1 MKKIINTID
10 GTIYAAGNNNEE
22 LVQNWNENIKEN
34 LEWLLDESTF
44 NDQEVYEEL
53 TEEAYRIEN
62 IEEVIDR
69 LNDYSDNNKI
79 EIIEG

>member
-10 GTIYAAGNNNEE
+10 GTIYAVGNNDRE
-22 LVQNWNENIKEN
+22 LVQNWNENIKKN
-34 LEWLLDESTF
+34 LEWLLDASTF
-44 NDQEVYEEL
+44 DDQATYDEL

-62 IEEVIDR
+62 IETAIKK
-69 LNDYSDNNKI
+69 LNNYSENNKI

>member
-10 GTIYAAGNNNEE
+10 GTIYAVGNSNEE

-34 LEWLLDESTF
+34 LDWLLDESTF
-44 NDQEVYEEL
+44 DDQATYDEL

-62 IEEVIDR
+62 IEAVIKQ
-69 LNDYSDNNKI
+69 LNDYSENNKI

>member
-10 GTIYAAGNNNEE
+10 GTIYAVGKTEEE
-22 LVQNWNENIKEN
+22 LINDWNASCKKN

-44 NDQEVYEEL
+44 DDKETYDEL
-53 TEEAYRIEN
+53 TEEIFRMEN
-62 IEEVIDR
+62 LEDVIDQ

>member
-10 GTIYAAGNNNEE
+10 GTIYAVGNNNEE

-34 LEWLLDESTF
+34 LDWLLDESTF
-44 NDQEVYEEL
+44 DDKETYEDL

-62 IEEVIDR
+62 IEAVIDQ
-69 LNDYSDNNKI
+69 LNDYSENNKI

>member
-10 GTIYAAGNNNEE
+10 GTIYAEGNNNEE

-34 LEWLLDESTF
+34 LDWLLDESTF
-44 NDQEVYEEL
+44 DDQATYDEL

-62 IEEVIDR
+62 IETVIKQ
-69 LNDYSDNNKI
+69 LNDYSENNKI

>member
-1 MKKIINTID
+1 MKQIKNLLD
-10 GTIYAAGNNNEE
+10 GTIYAEGNNDEE
-22 LVQNWNENIKEN
+22 LVQNWNANIKEN

-44 NDQEVYEEL
+44 DDQATYDEL

-62 IEEVIDR
+62 IEAVINQ
-69 LNDYSDNNKI
+69 LNDYSENNKI

>member
-22 LVQNWNENIKEN
+22 LIQNWNENIKEN

-44 NDQEVYEEL
+44 DDQATYDEL

-62 IEEVIDR
+62 IETVIKQ
-69 LNDYSDNNKI
+69 LNDYSENNKI

>member
-10 GTIYAAGNNNEE
+10 GTIYAEGNNNEE

-34 LEWLLDESTF
+34 LDWLLDESTF
-44 NDQEVYEEL
+44 DDKETYEDL

-62 IEEVIDR
+62 IEAVIDQ
-69 LNDYSDNNKI
+69 LNDYSENNKI

>member
-10 GTIYAAGNNNEE
+10 GTIYAVGNNNEE

-34 LEWLLDESTF
+34 LDWLLDESTF
-44 NDQEVYEEL
+44 DDQATYDEL
-53 TEEAYRIEN
+53 TEEAYRMEN
-62 IEEVIDR
+62 IEAVIR
-69 LNDYSDNNKI
+69 ELNQYSDNNKI

>member
-10 GTIYAAGNNNEE
+10 GTIYAVGKTEEE
-22 LVQNWNENIKEN
+22 LINDWNASCKKN

-44 NDQEVYEEL
+44 DDQETYDEL

-62 IEEVIDR
+62 LEDVIDQ

>member
-1 MKKIINTID
+1 MKKIINSID
-10 GTIYAAGNNNEE
+10 GTIYAEGQTTEE
-22 LVQNWNENIKEN
+22 LIKSWNENIKKN

-44 NDQEVYEEL
+44 DDQAAYDEL

-62 IEEVIDR
+62 IETAVKK
-69 LNDYSDNNKI
+69 LNNYSENNKI

>member
-10 GTIYAAGNNNEE
+10 GTIYAEGNNNEE

-44 NDQEVYEEL
+44 DDKETYEDL

-62 IEEVIDR
+62 IEAVIDQ
-69 LNDYSDNNKI
+69 LNDYSENNKI

>member
-10 GTIYAAGNNNEE
+10 GTIYAVGKTEEE
-22 LVQNWNENIKEN
+22 LINAWNKNIKEN
-34 LEWLLDESTF
+34 LDWLLDESTF
-44 NDQEVYEEL
+44 NDQETYDEL

-62 IEEVIDR
+62 LEDVIDQ

>member
-10 GTIYAAGNNNEE
+10 GTIYAVGKNNEE
-22 LVQNWNENIKEN
+22 LVQNWNENIKKN

-44 NDQEVYEEL
+44 DDKETYDEL

-62 IEEVIDR
+62 IETAVKK
-69 LNDYSDNNKI
+69 LNNYSENNKI

>member
-10 GTIYAAGNNNEE
+10 GTIYAVGNNNKE

-44 NDQEVYEEL
+44 NDQEAYEEL

-62 IEEVIDR
+62 IENIIDQ
-69 LNDYSDNNKI
+69 LNDYSENNKI

>member
-10 GTIYAAGNNNEE
+10 GTIYAVGNNNEE
-22 LVQNWNENIKEN
+22 LVQNWNENIKES

-44 NDQEVYEEL
+44 DDQTTYDEL

-62 IEEVIDR
+62 IEAVIDQ
-69 LNDYSDNNKI
+69 LNDYSENNKI
-79 EIIEG
+79 EIIKG

>member
-10 GTIYAAGNNNEE
+10 GTIYAVGKNNEE
-22 LVQNWNENIKEN
+22 LVQNWNENIKKN

-44 NDQEVYEEL
+44 GDKETYDEL

-62 IEEVIDR
+62 IETAVKK
-69 LNDYSDNNKI
+69 LNDYSENNKI
-79 EIIEG
+79 EIIEV

>member
-10 GTIYAAGNNNEE
+10 GTIYAVGNTEEE

-44 NDQEVYEEL
+44 DDQETYDEL
-53 TEEAYRIEN
+53 TEEIFRMKNLED
-62 IEEVIDR
+62 VIDQ

>member
-10 GTIYAAGNNNEE
+10 GTIYAVGKTEEE
-22 LVQNWNENIKEN
+22 LINAWNKNIKEN
-34 LEWLLDESTF
+34 LDWLLDESTF
-44 NDQEVYEEL
+44 DDQATYDEL

-62 IEEVIDR
+62 LEDVIDQ
-69 LNDYSDNNKI
+69 LNDYSENNKI

>member
-22 LVQNWNENIKEN
+22 LIQNWNENIKEN
-34 LEWLLDESTF
+34 LDWLLDASTF
-44 NDQEVYEEL
+44 DDQETYDEL

-62 IEEVIDR
+62 IEAVIDQ
-69 LNDYSDNNKI
+69 LNDYSENNKI

>member
-10 GTIYAAGNNNEE
+10 GTIYAVGNNNEE
-22 LVQNWNENIKEN
+22 LIQNWNENIKAN
-34 LEWLLDESTF
+34 LEWLLDGSTF
-44 NDQEVYEEL
+44 NDQATYDEV

-62 IEEVIDR
+62 IETVIDQ
-69 LNDYSDNNKI
+69 LNDYSENNKI

>member
-22 LVQNWNENIKEN
+22 LIQNWNENIKEN
-34 LEWLLDESTF
+34 LDWLLDGSTF
-44 NDQEVYEEL
+44 DDQETYDEL

-62 IEEVIDR
+62 IETVIKQ
-69 LNDYSDNNKI
+69 LNDYSENNKI

>member
-10 GTIYAAGNNNEE
+10 GTIYAEGNNNEE

-34 LEWLLDESTF
+34 LDWLLDGSTF
-44 NDQEVYEEL
+44 DDQETYDEL

-62 IEEVIDR
+62 IEAVIDQ
-69 LNDYSDNNKI
+69 LNDYSENNKI